1 MMVSWMPVE
10 SREVTDDKY
19 NTYNFWQVPINPFE
33 ELNYV
38 DPEQEKKEAK

>member
-1 MMVSWMPVE
+1 MMVSRMQVE

-33 ELNYV
+33 EVINV
-38 DPEQEKKEAK
+38 DPEQEKKDAK